1 MEIYVTKII
10 ESLVVIVLF
19 ILVRSLV
26 NRLISKTIV
35 KKLLQKS
42 RSELIRKAINIIMLT
57 ISIIFITII
66 WGVKQT
72 ELAVFVG
79 SVLTVVGVAMFAQW
93 SLLSNITSSIVIFF
107 NHFVKI
113 GDTIAIMEA
122 KDYQI
127 LGRVEDIDLF
137 FVKLKTLDTEEIISL
152 PNNIFVQKTIKKVN
166 ENELTIIQDKMVD
179 GGQNESEEN
188 TAPV

>member
-93 SLLSNITSSIVIFF
+93 SLLSKITSSIVIFF

>member
-66 WGVKQT
+66 WGVKQI

-93 SLLSNITSSIVIFF
+93 SLLSKITSSIVIFF